1 MSDAEHTHENRIQRL
16 ETFREV
22 ITIKLDNTDEKLDDI
37 RSSIKWLTRLIIGAL
52 LLAVLGAFFG
62 GYGL

>member
-1 MSDAEHTHENRIQRL
+1 MSDTHEHRIQRL

-37 RSSIKWLTRLIIGAL
+37 SSSIKWLSRLIIGAL
-52 LLAVLGAFFG
+52 ILAVLGATLG
-62 GYGL
+62 GQF

>member
-1 MSDAEHTHENRIQRL
+1 MSDTAHTHENRIQRL

-37 RSSIKWLTRLIIGAL
+37 RSSIKWLSRLIIGAL

-62 GYGL
+62 NYGL

>member
-1 MSDAEHTHENRIQRL
+1 MSDADHTHENRIQRL

-52 LLAVLGAFFG
+52 LIAVLGATFG
-62 GYGL
+62 GNF